1 MLVYGLQNVGF
12 MNHIIYLL
20 QRYAVQDAMYAT
32 LAFGFLTTIL
42 SNTINNLP
50 AVVFDIFSIL
60 EMNLEL
66 LLLLLQITF
75 LTNVFNSDSG
85 SLLTLIGTQ
94 APLSWIFI
102 LKKEGVYMIC
112 STMYVSRIIL
122 FRSA

>member
-12 MNHIIYLL
+12 MNHIIYFL

-42 SNTINNLP
+42 PNTINNLP

-66 LLLLLQITF
+66 LLLQIAF
-75 LTNVFNSDSG
+75 LANVIDSDSG